1 MLGSTTATT
10 PTATSG
16 WSRTERLSLI
26 SLLSRSTFFGE
37 TEIEADSSSSSWKL
51 EPRQQRQKGDPPIKK
66 FNKFIHFVKS
76 FFQRR
81 KNEKKK
87 LSKKKE
93 RRVLN
98 NFFLFLKSKK
108 LSDELES
115 KKWANAANLPS
126 NNHKKISK
134 STFLITASSQSAN
147 ELNHALSLIVISA
160 EIRSSKY

>member
-66 FNKFIHFVKS
+66 KFNKFIHFVKS

-87 LSKKKE
+87 LSKKNE

-108 LSDELES
+108 LSDELDS
-115 KKWANAANLPS
+115 KKWANAA
-126 NNHKKISK
+126 K
-134 STFLITASSQSAN
+134 Q
-147 ELNHALSLIVISA
+147 
-160 EIRSSKY
+160 